1 MNTDH
6 PKRPETLMKNELQ
19 RRSPS
24 QQNADARLSLL
35 ELPPVAYDLLYLPSG
50 HIRVYPCAS
59 VVNNP
64 VVNNPG

>member
-35 ELPPVAYDLLYLPSG
+35 ELLPVEYDLLHLPSG
-50 HIRVYPCAS
+50 PIRPAMRDPCAS

-64 VVNNPG
+64 G